1 MNFIGNKVKKILEY
15 IEAGDGIESQ
25 KRFFSLAFG
34 YVWEKYVKKNDVLDW
49 RMINFCAIL

>member
-34 YVWEKYVKKNDVLDW
+34 YV
-49 RMINFCAIL
+49 

>member
-1 MNFIGNKVKKILEY
+1 LEY

-34 YVWEKYVKKNDVLDW
+34 YVLEKYVKKNNVLD
-49 RMINFCAIL
+49 

>member
-1 MNFIGNKVKKILEY
+1 LEY

-34 YVWEKYVKKNDVLDW
+34 YV
-49 RMINFCAIL
+49 